1 LIRRDQGG
9 PFPFGQGHKATEA
22 STTQVRASA
31 AIAIFADQGCNI
43 QAAPGGRGGGPQA
56 REFITQGIVAAHRIA
71 EQIAEALLQGETWAR
86 ARALSASST
95 CSSSCRIRTCAM
107 VPPSDGGV
115 DSAHGSPAA
124 MSRQRP

>member
-22 STTQVRASA
+22 STTQMRASA

-71 EQIAEALLQGETWAR
+71 EQIAQALLQGETLDPGPGSER
-86 ARALSASST
+86 EQHMLIQLPDQDLR
-95 CSSSCRIRTCAM
+95 
-107 VPPSDGGV
+107 
-115 DSAHGSPAA
+115 HGAA
-124 MSRQRP
+124 I

>member
-43 QAAPGGRGGGPQA
+43 QAAPGRRRGGPQA

-71 EQIAEALLQGETWAR
+71 EQIAQALLQGETLGPGPGSER
-86 ARALSASST
+86 EQHMLIQLPDQDLR
-95 CSSSCRIRTCAM
+95 
-107 VPPSDGGV
+107 
-115 DSAHGSPAA
+115 HGAA
-124 MSRQRP
+124 I